1 MKFIKKFAARSFACF
16 AVGLLAVGCSS
27 SATDEPLAPV
37 DPDDAPVEIV
47 LNGGISLPAADGIA
61 CAALASDVS
70 APATRAVVNAEHD
83 ELPISILR
91 RDQSGTTSL
100 AYPAYTAGE
109 LLKAKLAASSSTDFV
124 SGITFDVTQ
133 YYLPDA
139 AKKTKLIG
147 WHPQNTPD
155 SETDKKVQF
164 STTDGVVSFEIDGA
178 SDIMLSNE
186 VEGGKNDKFTADAA
200 KQLKFEHLLTQVQIK
215 AYAAD
220 QAAKDKWGKIKSIK
234 LQGEGGKTCKVTL
247 AENDASSES
256 FVAPATTAD
265 LTLAQETAGEVELG
279 VGSSNAAACGYAMF
293 QPTAAGAATPL
304 TLLVETTN
312 GGTQTVEITSDK
324 VASFD
329 KGKAYK
335 LTLKITITG
344 ANPSGEITGWE
355 DHTWGTNTGDFDGE
369 IEL

>member
-27 SATDEPLAPV
+27 SAVDEPLAPV

-61 CAALASDVS
+61 CAALASDVP
-70 APATRAVVNAEHD
+70 APATRAAVNAEHD
-83 ELPISILR
+83 ALPISILR
-91 RDQSGTTSL
+91 RDQSGTPL
-100 AYPAYTAGE
+100 AYPDYKDGE
-109 LLKAKLAASSSTDFV
+109 LLKAELGASTSSDFV

-147 WHPQNTPD
+147 WHPRV
-155 SETDKKVQF
+155 SESPATAVQF
-164 STTDGVVSFEIDGA
+164 STTDGTVSFEIDGA

-186 VEGGKNDKFTADAA
+186 VEGDKNDKFTAAA
-200 KQLKFEHLLTQVQIK
+200 KQLKFEHQLTQVQIK

-234 LQGEGGKTCKVTL
+234 LKGEGGKTCKVDF
-247 AENDASSES
+247 DATPITS
-256 FVAPATTAD
+256 FAAPTPTTD
-265 LTLAQETAGEVELG
+265 LPLAQETAGEVELD
-279 VGSSNAAACGYAMF
+279 VGSSNAVECGYAMF
-293 QPTAAGAATPL
+293 QPVDAGAATPL

-344 ANPSGEITGWE
+344 ANPSGEITGWK
-355 DHTWGTNTGDFDGE
+355 DHTWGTNPGDFDGE

>member
-1 MKFIKKFAARSFACF
+1 MKFIKKFAARTFACF

-37 DPDDAPVEIV
+37 EPDDAPVEIV

-70 APATRAVVNAEHD
+70 APATRAAVNAEHG

-91 RDQSGTTSL
+91 RDQSGTPL
-100 AYPAYTAGE
+100 EYPDYKDGE
-109 LLKAKLAASSSTDFV
+109 LLKAKLGDSSSSSDFV

-147 WHPQNTPD
+147 WHPQV
-155 SETDKKVQF
+155 SESPATDVQF
-164 STTDGVVSFEIDGA
+164 NTTDGTVSFKIDGA

-186 VEGGKNDKFTADAA
+186 VEGGKDDKFTADAG
-200 KQLKFEHLLTQVQIK
+200 KQLKFSHLLTQVQIK

-234 LQGEGGKTCKVTL
+234 LQGEGGKTCKVDF
-247 AENDASSES
+247 DATPITS
-256 FVAPATTAD
+256 FAAPATAAD

-279 VGSSNAAACGYAMF
+279 VGSSDAKECGYAMF
-293 QPTAAGAATPL
+293 QPVAAGAATPL

-344 ANPSGEITGWE
+344 ADPNGQITDWE
-355 DHTWGTNTGDFDGE
+355 DHTWGTNPGDFDGE

>member
-1 MKFIKKFAARSFACF
+1 MKFIKKFAARTFACF

-100 AYPAYTAGE
+100 AYPAYKDGE
-109 LLKAKLAASSSTDFV
+109 LLKAKLGASSSTDFV

-147 WHPQNTPD
+147 WHPQV
-155 SETDKKVQF
+155 SESPATDVQF

-200 KQLKFEHLLTQVQIK
+200 KQLKFSHLLTQVQIK

-247 AENDASSES
+247 VENNASSEL
-256 FVAPATTAD
+256 FAAPATAAD
-265 LTLAQETAGEVELG
+265 LPLAQETAGEVELG
-279 VGSSNAAACGYAMF
+279 VGKADAKECGYAMF

>member
-91 RDQSGTTSL
+91 RDQSGTPL
-100 AYPAYTAGE
+100 AYPDYKDGE
-109 LLKAKLAASSSTDFV
+109 LLKAELGASSSSTDFV
-124 SGITFDVTQ
+124 SGITFDDTQ

-164 STTDGVVSFEIDGA
+164 STTDGVVLFKIDGA

-186 VEGGKNDKFTADAA
+186 VEGDKNDKFTADAA

-247 AENDASSES
+247 AENNGSSES
-256 FVAPATTAD
+256 FAAPATAAD
-265 LTLAQETAGEVELG
+265 LPLAQETAGEVELG

-312 GGTQTVEITSDK
+312 GGTQTVKITSDK

-344 ANPSGEITGWE
+344 ADPNGQITDWE